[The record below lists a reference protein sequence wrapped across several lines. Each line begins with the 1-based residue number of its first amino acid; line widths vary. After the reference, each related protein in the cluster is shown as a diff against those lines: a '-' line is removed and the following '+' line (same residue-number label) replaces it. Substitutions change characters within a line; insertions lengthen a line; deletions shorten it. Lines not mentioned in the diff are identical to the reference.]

1 MDRGRIDEVS
11 DLNLN
16 HRSVF
21 CSCSLRR
28 SQALILNGSLEAG
41 AMCGRTDEQRQVEL
55 RLLVETYCGKK
66 KRAEAWNEQCGARR
80 IDDWT
85 GLRSMPYLSLAQWL
99 HGVKGMTGFSEAQAS
114 DSEPSG

>member
-66 KRAEAWNEQCGARR
+66 KRGQR
-80 IDDWT
+80 
-85 GLRSMPYLSLAQWL
+85 P
-99 HGVKGMTGFSEAQAS
+99 GMNSVAHVELMIGQA
-114 DSEPSG
+114 